1 MSEPEAYTD
10 EQTGMRLTVEIEY
23 PYDPDWPRITA
34 YPPEQCTLTTEEM
47 NAAIRRLLHLAGYSD
62 TLQGWVKQQ

>member
-1 MSEPEAYTD
+1 MSEPEEYTN

-47 NAAIRRLLHLAGYSD
+47 KEAVYRLLRMAGYD
-62 TLQGWVKQQ
+62 DALQEWVKKP